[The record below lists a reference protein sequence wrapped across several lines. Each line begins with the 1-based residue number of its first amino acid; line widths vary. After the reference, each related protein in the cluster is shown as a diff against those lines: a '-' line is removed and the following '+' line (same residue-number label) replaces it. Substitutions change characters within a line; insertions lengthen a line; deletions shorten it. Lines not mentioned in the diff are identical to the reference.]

1 MSSLHNFVFFIV
13 GLMLL
18 IWLGKSITRLRAIH
32 SLWKAVKQRRVLRV
46 EGLRSQN
53 QLSRDMF
60 QQAILA
66 QCVQTSQQVDNL
78 NVRSHLIKESAR
90 MLVGADG
97 RPCISFKL
105 EATAHTKIDV
115 FVGVQHSAMQKIL
128 GGATEKGKKKK
139 DEQDLLP
146 LKEGDYLYKSPSHSW
161 TWGSSESLC
170 ISFDAS
176 WLEFLNTQPA
186 TRHPVV
192 VQLTSIHNPHDYTA
206 CPTWE
211 APVPPATAAKADTQE
226 SKEEAVIVDNPS
238 TLPLDFRLDE
248 VTVAFL
254 GPEAKA
260 AESTLASQTARV
272 QFDAQLV
279 CTDKHVVEISHL
291 YGLEEDG
298 FECTICFSAI
308 KDVVL
313 LPCRH
318 ISVCNTCRP
327 NLQQRCPVCRGD
339 IQSYM
344 KFGEDKVKTA

>member
-18 IWLGKSITRLRAIH
+18 IWLGKSISRMRSIY

-66 QCVQTSQQVDNL
+66 QCVQTSQAVENVR
-78 NVRSHLIKESAR
+78 VRSHFLKESVR
-90 MLVGADG
+90 VYINSDG

-115 FVGVQHSAMQKIL
+115 YVGVQHAAMQRIV
-128 GGATEKGKKKK
+128 GGTTTKKKK
-139 DEQDLLP
+139 DEYDLGAL
-146 LKEGDYLYKSPSHSW
+146 LKEADYLLKVPSCSW
-161 TWGSSESLC
+161 TWGSTESVSIPLET
-170 ISFDAS
+170 S
-176 WLEFLNTQPA
+176 WFSFLNLQPILH
-186 TRHPVV
+186 HPFVV
-192 VQLTSIHNPHDYTA
+192 VLTAIHNPHDYPA
-206 CPTWE
+206 
-211 APVPPATAAKADTQE
+211 APVLEPRLLASPSKANLQTE
-226 SKEEAVIVDNPS
+226 TKEENVVTDNPS
-238 TLPLDFRLDE
+238 TLPQDFR
-248 VTVAFL
+248 VTEATISYFTR
-254 GPEAKA
+254 EAKVPLEGPQLGA
-260 AESTLASQTARV
+260 QLARV
-272 QFDAQLV
+272 SFDSQLV
-279 CTDKHVVEISHL
+279 CTDKSMVEVSHL

-298 FECTICFSAI
+298 FECTICFSAM
-308 KDVVL
+308 KDVIL

-318 ISVCNTCRP
+318 VSVCNTCRP

-344 KFGEDKVKTA
+344 KFGDDKLKL